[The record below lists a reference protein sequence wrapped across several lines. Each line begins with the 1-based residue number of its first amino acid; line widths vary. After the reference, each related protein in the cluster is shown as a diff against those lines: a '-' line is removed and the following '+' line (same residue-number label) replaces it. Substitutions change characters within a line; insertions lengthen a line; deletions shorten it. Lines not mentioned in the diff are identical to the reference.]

1 MSETSFKIKCSKSSS
16 ARRFSLSKP
25 TLAALSSHVEASW
38 GASGPSFWYVDD
50 DGDRIEVLD
59 DNDFQATSSQLR
71 SSCICLN
78 VDFVSDQIEF
88 KPSKNHDSLASS
100 SSETSHEDDGF
111 ISVELHGDAP
121 LLPAFVPHDVTASS
135 DTHAP
140 GSEQEQNSD
149 DEGLVRDHLPQFHE
163 ASSPDIAQIET
174 EREDQVQDAAHVAYL
189 GKIATAVQDMVTSS
203 AMGFT
208 PESFRAAVESAD
220 AESLK
225 LIIRN
230 ALLLSSCV
238 SQVQAIARTAI
249 MRMEHCMAKSL
260 QPAPAPSECNLQSLM
275 ERLSISDMPHT
286 DLHAWLKYRATRE
299 QLSCLSVSEERYLKA
314 YACKVAREERRGHML
329 AAKLEKH
336 LMTRPSAEQLK
347 QAHIIVEPAD
357 ARVAALER
365 SMIAQRIESQLVA
378 RNKVASRF
386 AGCVSAAHP
395 ICDTSSA
402 EYAHQCHREQSMR
415 EMERAQVAA
424 TIERNLATRH
434 SLRELKK
441 AHIVVAPVEARAAA
455 LERTMNAKRLEKDL
469 ALNRSVVPCHSGI
482 AAHNFAAAA
491 QEDSA
496 SFHPDSVSTEQVSQL
511 PTRCFSWASLA
522 GAQASACDFQNYASC
537 SATLEAMGFEQTE
550 ALRRAIVTHNGD
562 VNAVLQ
568 HVLG

>member
-1 MSETSFKIKCSKSSS
+1 MSEKSFKIKCSKSSS

-25 TLAALSSHVEASW
+25 TLAGLSNHVEASW
-38 GASGPSFWYVDD
+38 GASGPNFWYVDD

-59 DNDFQATSSQLR
+59 DNDFQAASSQLR

-111 ISVELHGDAP
+111 ISVELYGDAP
-121 LLPAFVPHDVTASS
+121 LLPPFVPHVTASL

-140 GSEQEQNSD
+140 GSQQEQNSD
-149 DEGLVRDHLPQFHE
+149 HEGLVCDYPPEFQE
-163 ASSPDIAQIET
+163 ASSLDIAQIET
-174 EREDQVQDAAHVAYL
+174 QREDQVQDAAHVAYL
-189 GKIATAVQDMVTSS
+189 GKIASAVEDMVTSS
-203 AMGFT
+203 GMGFT
-208 PESFRAAVESAD
+208 SDSFRAAVESVD

-225 LIIRN
+225 LMIRK

-238 SQVQAIARTAI
+238 SQVQAIAQTAI

-260 QPAPAPSECNLQSLM
+260 QSAPTPSDCNLQSMM

-286 DLHAWLKYRATRE
+286 DLHAWLKYQATRE
-299 QLSCLSVSEERYLKA
+299 QLSCLSVSEERHLKA
-314 YACKVAREERRGHML
+314 YACKVAREERRGHKL

-357 ARVAALER
+357 ARLAALER
-365 SMIAQRIESQLVA
+365 SMIAQRIESDLVA

-395 ICDTSSA
+395 LCDTSSA
-402 EYAHQCHREQSMR
+402 EYAHQCHRAQTMR

-469 ALNRSVVPCHSGI
+469 ARNRSVVPCHSGI

-496 SFHPDSVSTEQVSQL
+496 LFHPDSVSTEQVSQL
-511 PTRCFSWASLA
+511 PTPSFSWASLA

-537 SATLEAMGFEQTE
+537 SATLETMGFEQSE
-550 ALRRAIVTHNGD
+550 GLRRAIVTHNGD

-568 HVLG
+568 HILG